1 MTNKE
6 KEIKEAR
13 IQELLLKREEYVN
26 NGKFKR
32 KLWF

>member
-13 IQELLLKREEYVN
+13 IQELLLKREVYVN
-26 NGKFKR
+26 NGDIQK
-32 KLWF
+32 

>member
-13 IQELLLKREEYVN
+13 IQGNSKGNCGFEGIEGAV
-26 NGKFKR
+26 
-32 KLWF
+32 